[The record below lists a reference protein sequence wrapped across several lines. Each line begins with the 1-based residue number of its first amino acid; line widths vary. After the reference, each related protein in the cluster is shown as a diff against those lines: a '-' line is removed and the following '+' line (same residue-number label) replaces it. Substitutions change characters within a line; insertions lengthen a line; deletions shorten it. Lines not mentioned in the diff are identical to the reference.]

1 MLEVIKEDSELLEK
15 LSKYL
20 DHEMRVI
27 RCWKH
32 LAHVLG
38 VPSDETR
45 EFEMYSEHS
54 PTEDLFVYLTQVW
67 RPELEV
73 KELKQKL
80 QKIHRNDL
88 IESLKTGTA
97 FVVINDKI
105 LITGSIY

>member
-1 MLEVIKEDSELLEK
+1 
-15 LSKYL
+15 
-20 DHEMRVI
+20 
-27 RCWKH
+27 
-32 LAHVLG
+32 
-38 VPSDETR
+38 
-45 EFEMYSEHS
+45 MYSEHS
-54 PTEDLFVYLTQVW
+54 PTEDLFVYLTDVW
-67 RPELEV
+67 RPELDV